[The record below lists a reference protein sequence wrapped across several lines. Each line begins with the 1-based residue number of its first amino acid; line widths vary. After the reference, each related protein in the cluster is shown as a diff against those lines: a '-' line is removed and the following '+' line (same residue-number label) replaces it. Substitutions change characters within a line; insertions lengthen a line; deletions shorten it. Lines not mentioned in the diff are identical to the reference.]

1 VMKHFSKHIRP
12 GAQVLDVSHTDGDLM
27 VTAAENE
34 NGSIVVVVF
43 NEGEQ
48 PRSFD
53 LSIDGTERL
62 IAIDAQAL
70 QTIVIEPKQ

>member
-1 VMKHFSKHIRP
+1 
-12 GAQVLDVSHTDGDLM
+12 M

-43 NEGEQ
+43 NEGEL

-53 LSIDGTERL
+53 LNIDGTARM

-70 QTIVIEPKQ
+70 QTIVIEPKDI

>member
-1 VMKHFSKHIRP
+1 
-12 GAQVLDVSHTDGDLM
+12 M

-43 NEGEQ
+43 NEGEL

-53 LSIDGTERL
+53 LNINGTERL
-62 IAIDAQAL
+62 IAIEAQAL
-70 QTIVIEPKQ
+70 QTIVIAPKQ

>member
-1 VMKHFSKHIRP
+1 MKHSSKHIRP
-12 GAQVLDVSHTDGDLM
+12 GAQVLAVDHTDSDLM

-53 LSIDGTERL
+53 LNIDGTERL

-70 QTIVIEPKQ
+70 QTIVIEPRQ